1 MVEENG
7 ELPSST
13 PKYQDEPAKKSSS
26 SNPRVQKV
34 NQLLRQVYDM
44 EVLEREIKRN
54 NAMLTK
60 RNKDLY
66 NSFLEMRGMYI
77 LLKRRN
83 LRYMKDKT
91 RLYKM
96 IKLLRL

>member
-1 MVEENG
+1 M
-7 ELPSST
+7 
-13 PKYQDEPAKKSSS
+13 
-26 SNPRVQKV
+26 
-34 NQLLRQVYDM
+34 LRQVYEL

-60 RNKDLY
+60 RNMELH
-66 NSFLEMRGMYI
+66 NSVLEMRGLYV

-83 LRYMKDKT
+83 LRYMFDNT

-96 IKLLRL
+96 IRLLRL